1 MANEEALESMRLA
14 GSTLGPLFLHDPLL
28 DEEAIGPLYEILAQS
43 DPAVLAAEWP
53 FVDEGEALP
62 LLADLVEG
70 AAAHVVARDEA
81 AKAEA
86 ADDGA
91 SDAIAQDGKAEVAAR
106 SVADDVVA
114 RTPGASHFTASPAPD
129 TLTAEYRR
137 LFVGPAPKA
146 APPWGSV
153 YTDKDQVVFG
163 ASTLE
168 LRDWLRRNGIA
179 VNRTDDS
186 DEPEDHIG
194 TMLVLLAWL
203 ADEKP
208 PAVEEYLRDH
218 LLPWAPHFLELME
231 GAADLP
237 FFQSLA
243 ALTRLTLT
251 GAQEQLGLE
260 VETPRFYR

>member
-1 MANEEALESMRLA
+1 MEQQEKGDPMANEEALESMRLA

-28 DEEAIGPLYEILAQS
+28 EEEAIGPLYEILAQS

-53 FVDEGEALP
+53 FVDESEALP
-62 LLADLVEG
+62 LLANLVEG
-70 AAAHVVARDEA
+70 AAAHVAARDGA

-86 ADDGA
+86 SGEGA
-91 SDAIAQDGKAEVAAR
+91 PD
-106 SVADDVVA
+106 SV
-114 RTPGASHFTASPAPD
+114 FTASPAPD
-129 TLTAEYRR
+129 ALTAEYRR

-163 ASTLE
+163 ASTLA

-179 VNRTDDS
+179 VSRSDDS

-203 ADEKP
+203 AEENP

-231 GAADLP
+231 GAAELP

-260 VETPRFYR
+260 VETPCFYR

>member
-1 MANEEALESMRLA
+1 MAETPVLESMRLA

-43 DPAVLAAEWP
+43 DPAALAAEWP
-53 FVDEGEALP
+53 FIDETEALP
-62 LLADLVEG
+62 LLANIVEG
-70 AAAHVVARDEA
+70 AATH
-81 AKAEA
+81 
-86 ADDGA
+86 
-91 SDAIAQDGKAEVAAR
+91 VAAR
-106 SVADDVVA
+106 DGAADE
-114 RTPGASHFTASPAPD
+114 GASGGSAFGASPAPD
-129 TLTAEYRR
+129 ALTAEYRR

-163 ASTLE
+163 ASTLA

-179 VNRTDDS
+179 VNRNDDS

-194 TMLVLLAWL
+194 TMLVLLAWM

-208 PAVEEYLRDH
+208 QAVEEYLRDH

-231 GAADLP
+231 DAAELP
-237 FFQSLA
+237 FFRSLA
-243 ALTRLTLT
+243 ALTRLTLS